1 MKVKVFSSKNY
12 NFKGSLK
19 KIKDFK
25 KVCVFVSESHAC
37 KCLQG
42 PEEEGLGSHEM
53 GLTGSFELPG
63 MGAGN

>member
-1 MKVKVFSSKNY
+1 MGAGVKVKVFSSKNY

-37 KCLQG
+37 KSYKGQKRVLD
-42 PEEEGLGSHEM
+42 PMEWD
-53 GLTGSFELPG
+53 
-63 MGAGN
+63 

>member
-1 MKVKVFSSKNY
+1 MKVKGFSSKNY

-19 KIKDFK
+19 KKKDFK

-42 PEEEGLGSHEM
+42 PEEGLGSHEM
-53 GLTGSFELPG
+53 GLTGSFELSS
-63 MGAGN
+63 MGARN